1 MPQVE
6 SSALK
11 AIDYRPLEHQL
22 VLRFASGELYAYD
35 QASEELYRRFLAAE
49 SKGRFF
55 QAEIRGRLPFR
66 RLRSEP

>member
-1 MPQVE
+1 MPAVQ

-11 AIDYRPLEHQL
+11 AIDYWPLEHQL

-35 QASEELYRRFLAAE
+35 QAPEDLYLRFLAAE

-55 QAEIRGRLPFR
+55 QSEIRGRLPFHK
-66 RLRSEP
+66 LKTKP

>member
-1 MPQVE
+1 MPEVD

-11 AIDYRPLEHQL
+11 AIDYRPLQHQL
-22 VLRFASGELYAYD
+22 VLRFSSGERYAYD

-55 QAEIRGRLPFR
+55 
-66 RLRSEP
+66 

>member
-1 MPQVE
+1 MPEVD
-6 SSALK
+6 SSALN
-11 AIDYRPLEHQL
+11 AIDYRPRERQL
-22 VLRFASGELYAYD
+22 VLRFASGERYAYD

-66 RLRSEP
+66 KLSSTP

>member
-1 MPQVE
+1 MPEVD

-11 AIDYRPLEHQL
+11 AIDYRPLQHQL
-22 VLRFASGELYAYD
+22 VLRFSSGERYAYD

-55 QAEIRGRLPFR
+55 QAQIRGRLPFR
-66 RLRSEP
+66 KLRSEP